1 MSRAVHLKIKI
12 KYLAVEARIIK
23 KEEQKVL
30 AHARKCNSTP
40 RLQEYAEGH
49 YVDYEGLREH
59 RLNVVRKH
67 SRLNGLAYG
76 FLRGT
81 PYAQMEA
88 KTHSPPDFGEIRKLA
103 KRFGAVGDLSRW
115 DQWLRDAE
123 RHLELQWYP
132 ERGAA

>member
-1 MSRAVHLKIKI
+1 
-12 KYLAVEARIIK
+12 
-23 KEEQKVL
+23 
-30 AHARKCNSTP
+30 
-40 RLQEYAEGH
+40 
-49 YVDYEGLREH
+49 
-59 RLNVVRKH
+59 
-67 SRLNGLAYG
+67 
-76 FLRGT
+76 
-81 PYAQMEA
+81 MEA